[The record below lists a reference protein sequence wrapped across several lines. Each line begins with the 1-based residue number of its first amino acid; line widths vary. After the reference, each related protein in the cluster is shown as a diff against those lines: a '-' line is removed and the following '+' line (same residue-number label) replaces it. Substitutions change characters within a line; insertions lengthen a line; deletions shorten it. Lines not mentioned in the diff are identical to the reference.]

1 MSLGI
6 SSTNGIAGSTTLS
19 QGSIV
24 NPNLIHQVVQDP
36 KFQRDLMVLIMK
48 HAKEIQISR
57 QDMSQAPLI
66 KPVRKISEALSS
78 SDLRP
83 LIDAHKTHDQDPLNL
98 GQSSQNP
105 PKLPGLSESLGSVLS
120 ALIAYPNIS
129 LYSSN
134 PPMT

>member
-6 SSTNGIAGSTTLS
+6 SSTNGIAGPTTLS

-57 QDMSQAPLI
+57 QDLSQAPLI
-66 KPVRKISEALSS
+66 KPVRKISEGLSS
-78 SDLRP
+78 SDLHP
-83 LIDAHKTHDQDPLNL
+83 LIETHNTHDHDPLNL
-98 GQSSQNP
+98 GQSTQHP
-105 PKLPGLSESLGSVLS
+105 PKLPGLSESLGSMIS
-120 ALIAYPNIS
+120 ALIAYPDGS
-129 LYSSN
+129 LSRSK